1 MMTDSYKRLGDY
13 IREVDVRNRD
23 LEVTKLLGVSIS
35 KEFMPSIANTI
46 GTDMS
51 SYKVVEPRQ
60 FAYGPVTSRNG
71 DKVSIALYKDDE
83 KAIVSQAYTIFEVKN
98 KQELL
103 PEYLMMWFRRPEFD
117 RYARFKSHGSARE
130 IFSWKEMCDVE
141 LPIPSIEQQQ
151 KMVSEYEAVTRRIRL
166 NEQIIAKL
174 EETAQALYRKMFVDG
189 IDKENLPEGWR
200 MGTLGEYCKGIKSG
214 GTPNRSNI
222 EYWNSKDYRWL
233 KTGEVQNNVILETEE
248 YISEAGLNY
257 SSAKTIPCGS
267 VIMAMYGATAGQVA
281 YLDCEATTNQACCN
295 MICHTKEDAAFLFF
309 HLLYYQEEIKRLANG
324 GAQENLSQEIIAE
337 QPILLFEDDKKK
349 TIFVELLDF
358 IINKYKECK
367 ILAELQSLLLEKM
380 GQPDL

>member
-1 MMTDSYKRLGDY
+1 MEKNSLHRLGDY

-23 LEVTKLLGVSIS
+23 LEVMKLLGVSIS

-51 SYKVVEPRQ
+51 SYKIVEPRQ

-130 IFSWKEMCDVE
+130 IFSWEEMCDVE
-141 LPIPSIEQQQ
+141 LPILSIEQQQ
-151 KMVSEYEAVTRRIRL
+151 KIVSEYEAVTRRICL

-200 MGTLGEYCKGIKSG
+200 MGTLGEIADYVNVKGDISLFSENTYISTENMLKDKKGIFSATSLPFMGK
-214 GTPNRSNI
+214 GTVFQKEDILISNI
-222 EYWNSKDYRWL
+222 RPYFKKIWK
-233 KTGEVQNNVILETEE
+233 
-248 YISEAGLNY
+248 
-257 SSAKTIPCGS
+257 
-267 VIMAMYGATAGQVA
+267 ATFEG
-281 YLDCEATTNQACCN
+281 CCSN
-295 MICHTKEDAAFLFF
+295 DVLCLRARKNFDS
-309 HLLYYQEEIKRLANG
+309 HLLYYAIERDVFFDYVMAGSNGVKMPRGDKEWIMKYPIVIPNERSLDYFSQKAYAIDILKMYKR
-324 GAQENLSQEIIAE
+324 QENKQLT
-337 QPILLFEDDKKK
+337 K
-349 TIFVELLDF
+349 
-358 IINKYKECK
+358 
-367 ILAELQSLLLEKM
+367 LQSLLLAKM
-380 GQPDL
+380 GQ

>member
-1 MMTDSYKRLGDY
+1 MSKGDLKRLGDY

-23 LEVTKLLGVSIS
+23 LGVKKLLGVSIS

-60 FAYGPVTSRNG
+60 FVYIADTSRRG
-71 DKVSIALYKDDE
+71 DKIAIALLEEDD
-83 KAIVSQAYTIFEVKN
+83 KVIVSSIYTVFEVRN

-130 IFSWKEMCDVE
+130 IFSWEEMCDVY

-200 MGTLGEYCKGIKSG
+200 IGRLGEISEFKNGKATKLSNGIIPVYG
-214 GTPNRSNI
+214 GNGIVGYTETSNA
-222 EYWNSKDYRWL
+222 E
-233 KTGEVQNNVILETEE
+233 NVIV
-248 YISEAGLNY
+248 IGRVGIN
-257 SSAKTIPCGS
+257 CGS
-267 VIMAMYGATAGQVA
+267 
-281 YLDCEATTNQACCN
+281 
-295 MICHTKEDAAFLFF
+295 AFLEPNKCWINDNAMMAIPKSNNIYF
-309 HLLYYQEEIKRLANG
+309 LYWLR
-324 GAQENLSQEIIAE
+324 SC
-337 QPILLFEDDKKK
+337 F
-349 TIFVELLDF
+349 DF
-358 IINKYKECK
+358 IR
-367 ILAELQSLLLEKM
+367 
-380 GQPDL
+380 